1 MVAPSEAVDANSYS
15 LLVQRGF
22 RRSGAFIYR
31 PHCDHCQACIAV
43 RVPVADFAPNRSQ
56 RRTWAQYAEL
66 KSTIVEP
73 HFSAE
78 HYALYTQYQKSRHAG
93 GGMDQDDIA
102 QYIEFLVKTNVPS
115 VMVEFRQHQT
125 RTLVGDLKMVSIIDQ
140 VNDGL
145 SAVYTFYAPE
155 VRQSY
160 GTYNVLWQIQ
170 QARVLG
176 LNYLYLGYWIKSCRK
191 MSYKTRF
198 RPSELF
204 VDYEWVSPD
213 FTR

>member
-1 MVAPSEAVDANSYS
+1 
-15 LLVQRGF
+15 
-22 RRSGAFIYR
+22 
-31 PHCDHCQACIAV
+31 
-43 RVPVADFAPNRSQ
+43 
-56 RRTWAQYAEL
+56 
-66 KSTIVEP
+66 
-73 HFSAE
+73 
-78 HYALYTQYQKSRHAG
+78 
-93 GGMDQDDIA
+93 MDQDDIA

-198 RPSELF
+198 KPSELF